1 MRINPSLVFVILLLI
16 FPQIGISQYEGL
28 DSTRKQAPKNQE
40 EIPFADE
47 IISYRYKDVE
57 YSGLDFTAF
66 GSGISYL
73 LELSPYTGFHI
84 DNRFYMA
91 AGLTGS
97 IYSNNVYGTIST
109 IGGVFTFIR
118 IPISNIFIHAEY
130 RYQNSIVSY
139 QPELREWFGTPILG
153 GGYNTDGTLGMYALV
168 GVALNP
174 KFAYTNSLGALVYRF
189 GFRF

>member
-1 MRINPSLVFVILLLI
+1 MRINPPLVFVILLLI
-16 FPQIGISQYEGL
+16 FPQIGKSQYEGL
-28 DSTRKQAPKNQE
+28 DSTRKQAPKKEQE
-40 EIPFADE
+40 TPFADE
-47 IISYRYKDVE
+47 IEAYRYKDVE

-84 DNRFYMA
+84 DNKIYMA

-97 IYSNNVYGTIST
+97 IYSNNVYGSVST
-109 IGGVFTFIR
+109 IGGVFTFVR

-130 RYQNSIVSY
+130 RYQNSLTSY
-139 QPELREWFGTPILG
+139 QPQQREWFGTPILG
-153 GGYNTDGTLGMYALV
+153 GGYNNDGTLGMYALI
-168 GVALNP
+168 GIALNP
-174 KFAYTNSLGALVYRF
+174 KFAYTNALGALVYRF